1 MLVIS
6 SFYGFL
12 FVFLFFSPKDGE
24 ATDTLRAN
32 GLNSKNT
39 AIFSIKFPYY
49 YFSHFIIGILQILG
63 KIMPE

>member
-1 MLVIS
+1 MV
-6 SFYGFL
+6 FCL
-12 FVFLFFSPKDGE
+12 FVFVFSPIDGQ

-32 GLNSKNT
+32 GLNSENT